1 MNDATPNQTTTPAAA
16 GSLNINLGGAA
27 QALDGPNGLDGR
39 NGLSAALAAIDPAQ
53 LAAVF
58 ASFYKA
64 GWKSWESWMALLMV
78 LGPMLLTWCGTLHG
92 DTGVW
97 LSAVVTIAYQ
107 VARNWHKSDAAKNAI
122 GVIGQTLTKAACI
135 GIAGLMIF
143 GLSGCQNGR
152 YVGPSIGLSGGYQ
165 GVTVG
170 VTLYGENPVTSGTHA
185 LTSGSLAA
193 LVPLTLS
200 SK

>member
-1 MNDATPNQTTTPAAA
+1 MNDATPNQTTTPATA

-107 VARNWHKSDAAKNAI
+107 IARNWHKSDAAQNAI
-122 GVIGQTLTKAACI
+122 NVIGQMLTKAACI

-143 GLSGCQNGR
+143 GMSGCAG
-152 YVGPSIGLSGGYQ
+152 YTGPTIDLSASYAGAS
-165 GVTVG
+165 V
-170 VTLYGENPVTSGTHA
+170 SGTIHGPVASGTAAVA
-185 LTSGSLAA
+185 LPLA
-193 LVPLTLS
+193 